1 LNKLVPALALATA
14 ASAVSAQSNSK
25 LEEILVV
32 SSRVPM
38 PLREIG
44 TSVSAV
50 SADEIQFRGYSSLY
64 DVLRTQPGVAVTNTG
79 GMGAPSTVRI
89 RGEEGYR
96 TRAYIDGIDVSD
108 PSGIQVSPNFE
119 HLMSAGI
126 NRVEILRGPQG
137 LMYGADA
144 GGVINIETDSTRNG
158 FTGNVEAEGGRY
170 DTQRLGLNA
179 AGGNGTVDFA
189 VSAADYSTEGFNARM
204 DDPTRDKD
212 GYDNTTL
219 HGRVGWAATDDL
231 RFELVARDVDA
242 DGEYDN
248 CFDPVTFASVND
260 CTNEYNQEAW
270 RAAVEFSH
278 GDLSHELAYTNSE
291 TERQFY
297 TSGVPSFGGE
307 GELDRTSYI
316 GTWNASESI
325 NLVYGLDLRTDS
337 FDDGFNGHERDQ
349 DGYYFEYQGNHLENL
364 YVTAGARY
372 DDNEDFGTH
381 TTYRVSGAYLFP
393 VGAGEM
399 KLKAAYG
406 TGFRAPSLYEIAYN
420 DNSFPPASLV
430 ELEEEESAGYD
441 IGLAWALDNGLYLE
455 ATYFDQEIENQI
467 FFDLDFFSGYLQGDG
482 TADSKGV
489 ELVALAPLGAGFSL
503 NANYTYNDTSDFDG
517 EQRARR
523 PEQLFNLGV
532 KWQFAADRVALGLN
546 VRGAYDAV
554 STSGEALDDY
564 EVIDFSADWQVIGGF
579 SLFGRVQ
586 NLTDEDYAE
595 VDGFNS
601 AGTAGYLGARYSF

>member
-1 LNKLVPALALATA
+1 MYKLMSALSLATIA
-14 ASAVSAQSNSK
+14 ASAVSAQNANK
-25 LEEILVV
+25 LEEIVVV

-44 TSVSAV
+44 TSVSV
-50 SADEIQFRGYSSLY
+50 ISASEIQFRGYASLY

-144 GGVINIETDSTRNG
+144 GGVINITTDSTRDGFNG
-158 FTGNVEAEGGRY
+158 AVEAEGGKY
-170 DTQRLGLNA
+170 DTERLAANA
-179 AGGNGTVDFA
+179 AGGNGTVDFSA
-189 VSAADYSTEGFNARM
+189 SAADYSTEGFNARSS
-204 DDPTRDKD
+204 DLSRDKD

-219 HGRVGWAATDDL
+219 HARVGWNATEDL
-231 RFELVARDVDA
+231 RFELVARDVDGE
-242 DGEYDN
+242 GEYDD
-248 CFDPVTFASVND
+248 CYDASFLPSND
-260 CTNEYNQEAW
+260 CSNEYEQQAW
-270 RAAVEFSH
+270 RASAQYQYGSVSH
-278 GDLSHELAYTNSE
+278 DLSYTNSE
-291 TERQFY
+291 TDRQFY
-297 TSGVPSFGGE
+297 TAGAPTFGGE
-307 GELDRTSYI
+307 GELERTSYL
-316 GTWNASESI
+316 GSWGVSDAVR
-325 NLVYGLDLRTDS
+325 LVYGADLRTDS
-337 FDDGFNGHERDQ
+337 FDDGFNDHERDQ
-349 DGYYFEYQGNHLENL
+349 DGYYFEYQGNHLEN
-364 YVTAGARY
+364 VFITAGARY

-381 TTYRVSGAYLFP
+381 TTYRLSGAYLFM

-420 DNSFPPASLV
+420 DGSYPPASLV
-430 ELEEEESAGYD
+430 DLEEEESDGYD
-441 IGLAWALDNGLYLE
+441 IGLTWALDNGLYLE
-455 ATYFDQEIENQI
+455 ATYFDQQIENEI

-489 ELVALAPLGAGFSL
+489 ELVAITPLGAGFSF
-503 NANYTYNDTSDFDG
+503 NGNYTYNDTSDVEGD
-517 EQRARR
+517 QRARR

-532 KWQFAADRVALGLN
+532 KWQTSSDRLLLGANL
-546 VRGAYDAV
+546 RGAYDAV
-554 STSGEALDDY
+554 GTSGESLNDY
-564 EVIDFSADWQVIGGF
+564 EVLDVSADWRMIDALH
-579 SLFGRVQ
+579 LFGRIENV
-586 NLTDEDYAE
+586 TDEDYSE
-595 VDGFNS
+595 VDGFTTT
-601 AGTAGYLGARYSF
+601 GTAAYLGLRYNF